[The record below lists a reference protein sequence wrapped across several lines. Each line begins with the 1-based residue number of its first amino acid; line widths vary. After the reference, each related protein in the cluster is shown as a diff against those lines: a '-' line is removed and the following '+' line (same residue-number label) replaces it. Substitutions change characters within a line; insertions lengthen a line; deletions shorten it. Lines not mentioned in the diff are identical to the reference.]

1 MPSYASWLASSCP
14 RPSYTGSGQAQKAR
28 GGAAFSIFPFFF
40 IKNKKTDENE
50 LTAKKMNT
58 KALKTVMIVDEQ
70 SWGGGG
76 RERGRGRTRGPPPC
90 LLSVS
95 VRPCLQEGAPPQ
107 SPEAWPEGEGTRAWG
122 LGAQAPPSE
131 AQGAGGK
138 KGSGRLQKPRN
149 YKTKYKR
156 GHSWQGEGPR
166 ERRERS
172 RPGRLSLRAPR
183 PQGPSQTL

>member
-1 MPSYASWLASSCP
+1 
-14 RPSYTGSGQAQKAR
+14 
-28 GGAAFSIFPFFF
+28 
-40 IKNKKTDENE
+40 
-50 LTAKKMNT
+50 MNT

-95 VRPCLQEGAPPQ
+95 IHPCLQEGAPPQ

-138 KGSGRLQKPRN
+138 KGVGDYKSQETTKLNTNVGTAGKGRGRGREGRGPVQADCPSGLQGRK
-149 YKTKYKR
+149 
-156 GHSWQGEGPR
+156 GHLRPC
-166 ERRERS
+166 S
-172 RPGRLSLRAPR
+172 RCSPDSAEASPGRCRRGARSPHSPSHSGDSSCSL
-183 PQGPSQTL
+183 